1 MANPDRQKQLE
12 NFAEQLTITFTRWE
26 LLDQALTHASA
37 CNNNPNIHG
46 HYENLE
52 FLGDAT
58 LELVVSDLLF
68 SRNPNGTPGLF
79 TQMRAQIV
87 NKKTLAN
94 VGRALNIA
102 PFIQL
107 GKGEE
112 RSGGRKRDALIA
124 DCVEALLA
132 AIYVDMGWESVF
144 QFVEQHFL
152 EIIESVEASANQMDY
167 RSQLQHYCQ
176 SQKMDLPEFRIV
188 KEEGPDHDKMFE
200 IEVHLGKEK
209 CGLGRGTSK
218 KAAEQEAA
226 RQALSIKG
234 VAQS

>member
-1 MANPDRQKQLE
+1 
-12 NFAEQLTITFTRWE
+12 
-26 LLDQALTHASA
+26 
-37 CNNNPNIHG
+37 
-46 HYENLE
+46 
-52 FLGDAT
+52 
-58 LELVVSDLLF
+58 VSDLLF

-112 RSGGRKRDALIA
+112 HSGGRKRDALIA

-152 EIIESVEASANQMDY
+152 EIIKSVEASANQMDY

-176 SQKMDLPEFRIV
+176 FQKMDLPEFRIV

-200 IEVHLGKEK
+200 IEVYLGKEK
-209 CGLGRGTSK
+209 FGLGRGTSK

-226 RQALSIKG
+226 RQTLSIKG
-234 VAQS
+234 VAQP